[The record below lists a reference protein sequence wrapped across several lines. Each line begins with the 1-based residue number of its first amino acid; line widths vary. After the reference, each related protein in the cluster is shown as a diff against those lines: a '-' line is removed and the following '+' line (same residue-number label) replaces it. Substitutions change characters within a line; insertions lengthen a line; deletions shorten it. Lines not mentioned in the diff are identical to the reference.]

1 MSIKIF
7 KTSIKVHKEIVELID
22 KMVGIGLLKNR
33 FYMFNILIGKGLE

>member
-22 KMVGIGLLKNR
+22 KMVGIGLLKKQ
-33 FYMFNILIGKGLE
+33 ILHVQYFDRKGP